1 MPSINCKTELKL
13 KWVRYVLVASGN
25 DNTNA
30 NDNDII
36 FTNKYTKLFV
46 HVVICQL
53 KTIKNYLNFFV
64 REWNDQCIGMI

>member
-13 KWVRYVLVASGN
+13 KWARYVLAASGN